1 MNILFALSQ
10 LEVTGAEVYAAA
22 IGNQL
27 SDREH
32 TVYYVSDT
40 FSKKVFGDVFSLRF
54 NKRSLFRRVWHVI
67 YLIYLIKRYRVQIVH
82 AHSRASGWSSYIA
95 CKLTNTAMVTTVH
108 GRQPVHGSRK
118 KFHALGTKAIAVCE
132 NVADQIYSELG
143 VPKSMIEVI
152 RNGVSAEEFS
162 PIKRPNNDRKV
173 ITIIGRLSGPKGEL
187 LFTLLNEVLD
197 SNLYEINSVGGSE
210 FPDRF
215 SIFRQKVN
223 FEGYVDD
230 IRPYIERSDLVI
242 GAGRVAVESIL
253 MGCPTFAIGEAKS
266 VGLVRG
272 SNVEV
277 ALKSNFGDIGEKE
290 MNIDFSILDEQISEA
305 LLFEDV
311 EQSVIER
318 VKEEFSLQGV
328 VDRIEEIYQSE
339 YVYQNEYE
347 IPVVMYHRVISGD
360 DEGGQHR
367 LYVTSEQ
374 FEGHLKLLRKKGIE
388 ALFFSDLDRNG
399 LISRLEEGKRFIIIT
414 FDDGY
419 RDNYINMFPLLKKYD
434 VKATIYQVTGED
446 HNRWD
451 VDESGEENF
460 PLMSRDQMIEMSGSG
475 LVEFGGHTRTHP
487 RLTKIE
493 DQVAAD
499 EIIGNRSDLEE
510 ITGVAPV
517 SFAYPYGDLSERT
530 KKVVSSAGY
539 SYAVATDSGPLAMH
553 QDSFQIR
560 RISIFPGTTTH
571 RFWRKIKG
579 NNEFRYAKK
588 GGRNLRY

>member
-1 MNILFALSQ
+1 M
-10 LEVTGAEVYAAA
+10 E
-22 IGNQL
+22 
-27 SDREH
+27 
-32 TVYYVSDT
+32 
-40 FSKKVFGDVFSLRF
+40 
-54 NKRSLFRRVWHVI
+54 
-67 YLIYLIKRYRVQIVH
+67 
-82 AHSRASGWSSYIA
+82 A
-95 CKLTNTAMVTTVH
+95 CLAQK
-108 GRQPVHGSRK
+108 GS
-118 KFHALGTKAIAVCE
+118 CC
-132 NVADQIYSELG
+132 
-143 VPKSMIEVI
+143 
-152 RNGVSAEEFS
+152 
-162 PIKRPNNDRKV
+162 
-173 ITIIGRLSGPKGEL
+173 
-187 LFTLLNEVLD
+187 
-197 SNLYEINSVGGSE
+197 YEINSVGGSE

-451 VDESGEENF
+451 VDEGGEENF
-460 PLMSRDQMIEMSGSG
+460 PLMSRDQMIEMSDSG

-487 RLTKIE
+487 RLTRVE
-493 DQVAAD
+493 DQMVVD
-499 EIIGNRSDLEE
+499 EIMGNRNDLEQ
-510 ITGVAPV
+510 ITGVASV

-530 KKVVSSAGY
+530 KEVVSKAGY

-553 QDSFQIR
+553 RDHFQVR
-560 RISIFPGTTTH
+560 RISIFPGTTNH

-588 GGRNLRY
+588 DGRNLRY